1 MSKVYDSLS
10 VLGYV
15 AQLVSEHHRT
25 LSNPGTEP
33 KEDKKER
40 RKRAEED
47 TGKAEEGGM
56 TGDL

>member
-1 MSKVYDSLS
+1 MYDSLS

-15 AQLVSEHHRT
+15 AQLVPEHHPT

-33 KEDKKER
+33 EEDRKER